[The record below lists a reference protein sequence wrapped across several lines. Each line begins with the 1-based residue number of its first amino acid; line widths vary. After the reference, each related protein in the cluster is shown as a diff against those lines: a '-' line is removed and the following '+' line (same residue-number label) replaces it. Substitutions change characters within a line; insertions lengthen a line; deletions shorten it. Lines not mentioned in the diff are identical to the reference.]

1 MAGTPEFINEN
12 SLMQEHTGKQSNS
25 EVLVVDSNYAR
36 GHSFLAVL
44 EFIKVDARL
53 ITPEQLL
60 KISSKELFGYLA
72 ICSIETPELTSHFLQ
87 RNKDDK
93 CQYPVVLMADKAEL
107 NSLEIVVQL
116 PYIAGLCFQSDY
128 YSLSQVLDQT
138 RVHNRRERRMINR
151 ECQQLVGN
159 SNAIERI
166 NLMID
171 KVADTSASVLIT
183 GDSGTGKEVI
193 ARNIHAQSSRSKNP
207 FVPINCGAIPPDLLE
222 SELFGHE
229 KGAFTGAISSR
240 QGRFELAEGG
250 VIFLD
255 EIGDMPLP
263 MQVKLLRVLQ
273 ERCYEKV
280 GSNKSIHTDVRVI
293 AATHQC
299 LEEMINDGRFRED
312 LFYRLN
318 VFPIEVSGLRER
330 QEDIPLLIDEMIARI
345 ERENR
350 GSVRLSK
357 KAVAMLQHYQWPG
370 NVRELAN
377 LIERLAILY
386 PHGVVD
392 SRDLPE
398 KYQSKEYQEKLNNKE
413 YDTNV
418 TSVRPTF
425 DSLPLDGIDMKQ
437 YVSNIEISLI
447 EQALSETDNVVA
459 RAATILKLRR
469 TTLVE
474 KMRKYDIARI
484 D

>member
-1 MAGTPEFINEN
+1 MEASGN
-12 SLMQEHTGKQSNS
+12 QDSN
-25 EVLVVDSNYAR
+25 EVLVVDSNYTR

-44 EFIKVDARL
+44 GFIKVEARL
-53 ITPEQLL
+53 VTPEQLPD
-60 KISSKELFGYLA
+60 IPTRELFGYLA
-72 ICSIETPELTSHFLQ
+72 IFSIGGDEVTRFFLE
-87 RNKDDK
+87 RNKHDK
-93 CQYPVVLMADKAEL
+93 CQYPVVLLADKSERS
-107 NSLEIVVQL
+107 SLEIVVQL
-116 PYIAGLCFQSDY
+116 PFISGLCFQSDY
-128 YSLSQVLDQT
+128 YSLSQVLDQA
-138 RVHNRRERRMINR
+138 RKHNKRERRMHNR
-151 ECQQLVGN
+151 ECQPLIGN

-171 KVADTSASVLIT
+171 QVSDTNASVLVL

-193 ARNIHAQSSRSKNP
+193 ARNIHAQSSRSKKP
-207 FVPINCGAIPPDLLE
+207 FVPINCGAIPADLLE

-229 KGAFTGAISSR
+229 KGAFTGAISAR

-280 GSNKSIHTDVRVI
+280 GNNRSIKTDVRVI
-293 AATHQC
+293 AATHRR
-299 LEEMINDGRFRED
+299 LEDLIAEGKFRED

-318 VFPIEVSGLRER
+318 VFPIEVPPLCER
-330 QEDIPLLIDEMIARI
+330 KSDIPLLIHEVIARI

-357 KAVAMLQHYQWPG
+357 KAIAMLQQYPWPG

-377 LIERLAILY
+377 LIERLAILF

-392 SRDLPE
+392 SKDLPE
-398 KYQSKEYQEKLNNKE
+398 KYQITDISNAMRIRSD
-413 YDTNV
+413 DTV
-418 TSVRPTF
+418 QPLLAHEI
-425 DSLPLDGIDMKQ
+425 DELPSDGIDMKK
-437 YVSNIEISLI
+437 YLTDIEISLI
-447 EQALSETDNVVA
+447 EQALLKTSNVVA
-459 RAATILKLRR
+459 RAAMMLNMRR

-474 KMRKYDIARI
+474 KMRKYEIERMD
-484 D
+484 

>member
-1 MAGTPEFINEN
+1 MH
-12 SLMQEHTGKQSNS
+12 EHTGKQSSN
-25 EVLVVDSNYAR
+25 EVLVIDTDRAR
-36 GHSFLAVL
+36 GRTFLAVL
-44 EFIKVDARL
+44 GFIKVEAR
-53 ITPEQLL
+53 IISPDQLAD
-60 KISSKELFGYLA
+60 ISSGELYNYLA
-72 ICSIETPELTSHFLQ
+72 ICSIETEQVTSHFLQ
-87 RNKDDK
+87 RNKEDK
-93 CQYPVVLMADKAEL
+93 CQYPVVLMVDRAEL
-107 NSLEIVVQL
+107 NSMEIVVQL

-128 YSLSQVLDQT
+128 YSLSQVLDQA
-138 RVHNRRERRMINR
+138 RVHNRRERRMHNR

-159 SNAIERI
+159 SKAIEKI

-171 KVADTSASVLIT
+171 QVADTTASVLIL

-193 ARNIHAQSSRSKNP
+193 ARNIHAQSSRSDKP
-207 FVPINCGAIPPDLLE
+207 FVPINCGAIPSELLE

-280 GSNKSIHTDVRVI
+280 GSNKSIKTDVRVI
-293 AATHQC
+293 AATHRR
-299 LEEMINDGRFRED
+299 LDELISDGRFRED
-312 LFYRLN
+312 LYYRLN
-318 VFPIEVSGLRER
+318 VFPIEVSRLHER
-330 QEDIPLLIDEMIARI
+330 QDDIPLLIHEMIARI
-345 ERENR
+345 EKENR
-350 GSVRLSK
+350 GSVRLSR
-357 KAVAMLQHYQWPG
+357 KAIAMLQHYEWPG

-398 KYQSKEYQEKLNNKE
+398 KYQSKEYLEQLNNRE
-413 YDTNV
+413 DDTV
-418 TSVRPTF
+418 MTVGGPVIE
-425 DSLPLDGIDMKQ
+425 SLPVNGIDMKQ
-437 YVSNIEISLI
+437 YVTDIEISLI

-459 RAATILKLRR
+459 RAADMLKMRR

-474 KMRKYDIARI
+474 KMRKYDITRI

>member
-1 MAGTPEFINEN
+1 M
-12 SLMQEHTGKQSNS
+12 MEHSGNQDSN
-25 EVLVVDSNYAR
+25 EVLVVDSNYTR

-44 EFIKVDARL
+44 GFIKVDAKL
-53 ITPEQLL
+53 ISPEQLAD
-60 KISSKELFGYLA
+60 IPRRELYNYLA
-72 ICSIETPELTSHFLQ
+72 IFSIGSEEVTEFFLK
-87 RNKDDK
+87 RNLEDK
-93 CQYPVVLMADKAEL
+93 CQYPVVLTADKSEL

-116 PYIAGLCFQSDY
+116 PYISGLCFQSDY
-128 YSLSQVLDQT
+128 YSLSQVLDQA
-138 RVHNRRERRMINR
+138 RKHNKRERRMQNR
-151 ECQQLVGN
+151 ECQQLIGA
-159 SNAIERI
+159 SNAIDRI

-171 KVADTSASVLIT
+171 QVSDTNASVLIL

-193 ARNIHAQSSRSKNP
+193 ARNIHAQSSRSNKP
-207 FVPINCGAIPPDLLE
+207 FVPINCGAIPADLLE

-280 GSNKSIHTDVRVI
+280 GSNKSIKADVRVI
-293 AATHQC
+293 AATHRR
-299 LEEMINDGRFRED
+299 LEDLISDGLFRED

-318 VFPIEVSGLRER
+318 VFPIEVPPLRER
-330 QEDIPLLIDEMIARI
+330 DVDIPMLIHEMVARI
-345 ERENR
+345 ERDNR

-357 KAVAMLQHYQWPG
+357 KAISMLQQYSWPG

-377 LIERLAILY
+377 LVERLAILY

-392 SRDLPE
+392 SKDLPE
-398 KYQSKEYQEKLNNKE
+398 KYQSQSVIQQLDSDDDDTLVSPVKLDVE
-413 YDTNV
+413 Q
-418 TSVRPTF
+418 
-425 DSLPLDGIDMKQ
+425 LPSDGIDMKK
-437 YVSNIEISLI
+437 YLTEIEISLI
-447 EQALSETDNVVA
+447 EQALSKTNYVVA
-459 RAATILKLRR
+459 RAATMLNMRR

-474 KMRKYDIARI
+474 KMRKYEIERSE
-484 D
+484 